1 MPATKPRK
9 TIFDSSEFTGPDYW
23 TKSTVIAKSP
33 AKSPAILAAR
43 SIVAGDV
50 SNARAIINAHPI
62 YRAGFTVPEMRAIR
76 GACALAKH
84 KYGCDL
90 SAFEFM
96 W

>member
-1 MPATKPRK
+1 MPAAKPRK
-9 TIFDSSEFTGPDYW
+9 TIFDSAEFTGPDHW
-23 TKSTVIAKSP
+23 FKPAAP

-43 SIVAGDV
+43 SIVASDV
-50 SNARAIINAHPI
+50 SNARAIINAHQI